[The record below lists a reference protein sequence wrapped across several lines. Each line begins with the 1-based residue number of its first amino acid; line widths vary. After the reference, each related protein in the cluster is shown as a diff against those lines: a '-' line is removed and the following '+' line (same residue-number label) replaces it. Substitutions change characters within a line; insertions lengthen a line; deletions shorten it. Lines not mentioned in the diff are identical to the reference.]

1 MLGRRAEKR
10 TLVERCTWS
19 RGARVKRCALSN
31 GARGLRGT
39 RGQERTLH
47 ERHVLAR
54 HERSEADEL
63 WVGATGK
70 SRLLS
75 CFLFIWVYVQILVG
89 GACGGYSRIV

>member
-10 TLVERCTWS
+10 TLVERCTCS

-39 RGQERTLH
+39 RVQERTLH

-54 HERSEADEL
+54 HERHERRKAVE
-63 WVGATGK
+63 
-70 SRLLS
+70 SRKMKWRWLK
-75 CFLFIWVYVQILVG
+75 Q
-89 GACGGYSRIV
+89 